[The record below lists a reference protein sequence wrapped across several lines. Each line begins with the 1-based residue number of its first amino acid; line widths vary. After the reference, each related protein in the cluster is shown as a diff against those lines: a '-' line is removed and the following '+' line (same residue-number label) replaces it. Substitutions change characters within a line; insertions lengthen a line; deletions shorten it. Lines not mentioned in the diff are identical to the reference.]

1 MIILKNATVVQ
12 FYPAQVTAG
21 VDVVIENEFIKAVGK
36 NIATNYKADKIID
49 ASNKIV
55 APGIVCAHNHFYSAL
70 ARGILADIP
79 PSTDFISILKNLW
92 WRLDRALDEESLYY
106 SGIIGALEA
115 VKCGTTSV
123 IDHHASPSFIK
134 GSLSVLQK
142 SFEQIGLRGILAY
155 EITDRNGSKGMHDG
169 IEESASFIQKIQNE
183 KAENKLHLIESAVG
197 GHAAFTLNETALQ
210 HMSEIVSATKSG
222 IHLHIAEDDYDSS
235 FSHHHYGKDI
245 LERLEENNLL
255 NEKSILVHGVH
266 LTNNDLEILNRYNAF
281 LIHNPRSNMNNSVGY
296 MKRLHQVKNFGI
308 GTDGIGANM
317 FEETK
322 FAFFK
327 NQEEKGK
334 LSYSDFMKILQNGN
348 EILNRYFN
356 YSFGKIEEGYAG
368 DVVILDYQAPTPIQ
382 SENLA
387 GHLLFGFSSR
397 DVETVIVNGKIVYEE
412 RAFAFDTSDIYKEAQ
427 KAAKKLWSKM
437 YLIK

>member
-1 MIILKNATVVQ
+1 MIILKNATVIQ
-12 FYPAQVTAG
+12 LYPAQVTTG
-21 VDVVIENEFIKAVGK
+21 VDVVIENEVIKAVGK
-36 NIATNYKADKIID
+36 NIAEKYKADKIID
-49 ASNKIV
+49 ASHKII

-70 ARGILADIP
+70 ARGILADIQ

-92 WRLDRALDEESLYY
+92 WRLDHALDEESLYY

-115 VKCGTTSV
+115 VKSGTTSV

-134 GSLSVLQK
+134 GSLSILQK
-142 SFEQIGLRGILAY
+142 SFEQVGLRGILAY
-155 EITDRNGSKGMHDG
+155 EITDRNGSKGMRDG
-169 IEESASFIQKIQNE
+169 IEESALFIQKIQNE
-183 KAENKLHLIESAVG
+183 KTENKLHLIESAIG
-197 GHAAFTLNETALQ
+197 GHAPFTLDNKALQ
-210 HMSEIVSATKSG
+210 LMAEVVAATKSG
-222 IHLHIAEDDYDSS
+222 IHLHVAEDNYDSS

-245 LERLEENNLL
+245 LERLEEHNLL
-255 NEKSILVHGVH
+255 SEKSILVHGVH
-266 LTNNDLEILNRYNAF
+266 LTNNDLEILNRHNAF

-296 MKRLHQVKNFGI
+296 MDQLHQVKNLGI

-327 NQEEKGK
+327 NQEVKGK
-334 LSYSDFMKILQNGN
+334 LSYPDFMKILQNGN

-356 YSFGKIEEGYAG
+356 FSFGKIEEGFAA
-368 DVVILDYQAPTPIQ
+368 DVVLLDYQAPTPLQ

-387 GHLLFGFSSR
+387 GHFLFGFSSR
-397 DVETVIVNGKIVYEE
+397 DVETVIINGKIVYEE
-412 RAFAFDTSDIYKEAQ
+412 RHFAFDTTNIYKEAQ

-437 YLIK
+437 NSIK

>member
-1 MIILKNATVVQ
+1 MILLKNATVIQ
-12 FYPAQVTAG
+12 FSPAQVTSG

-36 NIATNYKADKIID
+36 NIAGQYKADKVID

-106 SGIIGALEA
+106 SGVIGALEA
-115 VKCGTTSV
+115 IKCGTTSV
-123 IDHHASPSFIK
+123 IDHHASPAFIK
-134 GSLSVLQK
+134 GSLSILQK
-142 SFEQIGLRGILAY
+142 SFEQVGLRGILAY
-155 EITDRNGSKGMHDG
+155 EITDRNGSQGLHDG
-169 IEESASFIQKIQNE
+169 IEESAMFLQKLQNE
-183 KAENKLHLIESAVG
+183 KIENKLSLIESAVG
-197 GHAAFTLNETALQ
+197 GHAPFTLNETALQ
-210 HMSEIVSATKSG
+210 LMSELVSATKSG
-222 IHLHIAEDDYDSS
+222 IHLHVAEDAYDAS

-245 LERLEENNLL
+245 LKRLEEHALL

-266 LTNNDLEILNRYNAF
+266 LTNNDLEILNRNDSF

-296 MKRLHQVKNFGI
+296 MDRLHQVKNLGI

-317 FEETK
+317 FEESK

-327 NQEEKGK
+327 NQEAKGK

-348 EILNRYFN
+348 ELLTRYFTA
-356 YSFGKIEEGYAG
+356 SFGKIEEGYAG
-368 DVVILDYQAPTPIQ
+368 DIVVLDYQAPTPLQ

-387 GHLLFGFSSR
+387 GHFLFGFSSR
-397 DVETVIVNGKIVYEE
+397 DVETVIINGKIVYEE
-412 RAFAFDTSDIYKEAQ
+412 RAFAFDTAGIYKEAQ

-437 YLIK
+437 NSIK

>member
-1 MIILKNATVVQ
+1 MIILKNATVIQ
-12 FYPAQVTAG
+12 FYPAQIISG

-36 NIATNYKADKIID
+36 NIATKYKADKIID
-49 ASNKIV
+49 ASHKIV

-70 ARGILADIP
+70 ARGILADIQ

-115 VKCGTTSV
+115 IKCGTTSV
-123 IDHHASPSFIK
+123 VDHHASPSFIK
-134 GSLSVLQK
+134 GSLSILQK
-142 SFEQIGLRGILAY
+142 SFEQVGLRGILAY
-155 EITDRNGSKGMHDG
+155 EITDRNGAKGLHDG
-169 IEESASFIQKIQNE
+169 IEESAQFIQKIQNE
-183 KAENKLHLIESAVG
+183 KIESKLHLIESAIG
-197 GHAAFTLNETALQ
+197 GHAPFTLDDKALQ
-210 HMSEIVSATKSG
+210 LMAEVISATKSG
-222 IHLHIAEDDYDSS
+222 IHLHVAEDEYDSS

-245 LERLEENNLL
+245 FERLEEHSLL
-255 NEKSILVHGVH
+255 NSKSILVHGVH
-266 LTNNDLEILNRYNAF
+266 LTNNDLEILNRHDAF
-281 LIHNPRSNMNNSVGY
+281 LVHNPRSNMNNSVGY
-296 MKRLHQVKNFGI
+296 MNRLHQVKNLGI

-327 NQEEKGK
+327 NQEAKGK

-356 YSFGKIEEGYAG
+356 FSFGKIEESFAA
-368 DVVILDYQAPTPIQ
+368 DVVILDYQAPTPLQ

-387 GHLLFGFSSR
+387 GHFLFGFSSR

-412 RAFAFDTSDIYKEAQ
+412 RVFAFDTSGIYKKAQ

-437 YLIK
+437 NAIR

>member
-1 MIILKNATVVQ
+1 MIILKNATVIQ
-12 FYPAQVTAG
+12 FYPAQVTSG
-21 VDVVIENEFIKAVGK
+21 VDIVIENEFIKEVGK
-36 NIATNYKADKIID
+36 NIAEKYKADKVID
-49 ASNKIV
+49 ASNKII

-70 ARGILADIP
+70 ARGILADIK
-79 PSTDFISILKNLW
+79 PSPDFISILKNLW
-92 WRLDRALDEESLYY
+92 WRLDRALDEETLYY

-142 SFEQIGLRGILAY
+142 SFEQVGLRGILAY
-155 EITDRNGSKGMHDG
+155 EVTDRNGSKGLQDG
-169 IEESASFIQKIQNE
+169 IEESAQFIQEIQNE
-183 KAENKLHLIESAVG
+183 KIDGKLHLIESAVG
-197 GHAAFTLNETALQ
+197 GHAPFTLDDKALQ
-210 HMSEIVSATKSG
+210 LMAEVVSATKSG
-222 IHLHIAEDDYDSS
+222 IHLHVAEDEYDSS

-245 LERLEENNLL
+245 LERLEEHNLL

-266 LTNNDLEILNRYNAF
+266 LTNNDLEILNRHDAF

-296 MKRLHQVKNFGI
+296 MNHLHQVKNLGI

-322 FAFFK
+322 FAYFK
-327 NQEEKGK
+327 NQDAKGK
-334 LSYSDFMKILQNGN
+334 MGMSEWMHVLQSGN
-348 EILNRYFN
+348 VLLERYFEN
-356 YSFGKIEEGYAG
+356 KFGKIEEGFAA
-368 DVVILDYQAPTPIQ
+368 DVVILDYQAPTPLQ

-387 GHLLFGFSSR
+387 GHFLFGFSSR
-397 DVETVIVNGKIVYEE
+397 DVETVIINGKIVYEE
-412 RAFAFDTSDIYKEAQ
+412 RTFAFDTSNIYKEAQ

-437 YLIK
+437 NSIK

>member
-1 MIILKNATVVQ
+1 MIILKNATVIQ
-12 FYPAQVTAG
+12 FYPSQVISG
-21 VDVVIENEFIKAVGK
+21 VDVVIENEYIKEVGK
-36 NIATNYKADKIID
+36 NIADNYKAEKIID
-49 ASNKIV
+49 ATNKIV

-70 ARGILADIP
+70 ARGILADIK

-106 SGIIGALEA
+106 SGLIAALEA
-115 VKCGTTSV
+115 IKCGTTSV

-134 GSLSVLQK
+134 GSLSILQK

-155 EITDRNGSKGMHDG
+155 EITDRNGLLGMQEG
-169 IEESASFIQKIQNE
+169 INESALFLQKIKTE
-183 KAENKLHLIESAVG
+183 KTENKLHLIEAAVG
-197 GHAAFTLNETALQ
+197 GHAPFTLNDTALKL
-210 HMSEIVSATKSG
+210 MSELISATNSG
-222 IHLHIAEDDYDSS
+222 IHLHVAEDQYDSS
-235 FSHHHYGKDI
+235 FSHHNFGKDI
-245 LERLEENNLL
+245 LERLEDHNLL

-266 LTNNDLEILNRYNAF
+266 LTNNDLEILNQHDAF
-281 LIHNPRSNMNNSVGY
+281 LVHNPRSNMNNSVGY
-296 MKRLHQVKNFGI
+296 MNRLLQIKNLGL

-327 NQEEKGK
+327 NQEVKGN

-348 EILNRYFN
+348 VLLERYFE
-356 YSFGKIEEGYAG
+356 SKFGKITEGYAA
-368 DVVILDYQAPTPIQ
+368 DVVVLDYQAPTPLQ

-387 GHLLFGFSSR
+387 GHFLFGFSSR
-397 DVETVIVNGKIVYEE
+397 DVETVVVSGKVIYEK
-412 RAFAFDTSDIYKEAQ
+412 RVFTFDTSGIYKEAQ

-437 YLIK
+437 NSIK

>member
-21 VDVVIENEFIKAVGK
+21 VDIVIENEFIKAVGK
-36 NIATNYKADKIID
+36 NIAEKYKADKIID
-49 ASNKIV
+49 AANKII
-55 APGIVCAHNHFYSAL
+55 APGIICAHNHFYSAL
-70 ARGILADIP
+70 ARGILAEIK
-79 PSTDFISILKNLW
+79 PSPDFISILKNLW
-92 WRLDRALDEESLYY
+92 WRLDRALNEESLYY

-123 IDHHASPSFIK
+123 IDHHASPSCIK
-134 GSLSVLQK
+134 GSLSILQK
-142 SFEQIGLRGILAY
+142 SFEQVGLRGILAY

-169 IEESASFIQKIQNE
+169 IEESAMFIQKIQNE
-183 KAENKLHLIESAVG
+183 KTKNKLHLIESAIG
-197 GHAAFTLNETALQ
+197 GHAPFTLSDASLLLI
-210 HMSEIVSATKSG
+210 SEVISATKSG
-222 IHLHIAEDDYDSS
+222 IHLHVAEDEYDSS

-245 LERLEENNLL
+245 LQRLEEHSLL

-266 LTNNDLEILNRYNAF
+266 LTTNDLEILNRHDAF
-281 LIHNPRSNMNNSVGY
+281 LIHNSRSNMNNSVGY
-296 MKRLHQVKNFGI
+296 LNKLHQVKNLGI

-327 NQEEKGK
+327 NQEAKGK
-334 LSYSDFMKILQNGN
+334 LLYPDFMKILQNGN
-348 EILNRYFN
+348 EIFNRYFN
-356 YSFGKIEEGYAG
+356 FSFGKIEEGFAA
-368 DVVILDYQAPTPIQ
+368 DVVLLDYQAPTPLQ

-387 GHLLFGFSSR
+387 GHFLFGFSSR
-397 DVETVIVNGKIVYEE
+397 DVETVIINGKIVYEE
-412 RAFAFDTSDIYKEAQ
+412 RHFAFDTSNIYAEAQ

-437 YLIK
+437 NSIK

>member
-1 MIILKNATVVQ
+1 MIILKNATVIQ
-12 FYPAQVTAG
+12 FYPAHVISG

-36 NIATNYKADKIID
+36 NIAAKYKADKIID
-49 ASNKIV
+49 ASHKIV

-70 ARGILADIP
+70 ARGILADIQ

-115 VKCGTTSV
+115 IKCGTTSV

-134 GSLSVLQK
+134 GSLSILQK
-142 SFEQIGLRGILAY
+142 SFEQVGLRGILAY
-155 EITDRNGSKGMHDG
+155 EITDRNGAKGLHDG
-169 IEESASFIQKIQNE
+169 IEESAQFIQKIQNE
-183 KAENKLHLIESAVG
+183 KVEGKLHLIESAVG
-197 GHAAFTLNETALQ
+197 GHAPFTLDDKALQ
-210 HMSEIVSATKSG
+210 LMAEVVSATKSG
-222 IHLHIAEDDYDSS
+222 IHLHVAEDEYDSS
-235 FSHHHYGKDI
+235 FSHHHYRKDI
-245 LERLEENNLL
+245 LERLEEHSLL
-255 NEKSILVHGVH
+255 NSKSILVHGVH
-266 LTNNDLEILNRYNAF
+266 LTNNDLEILNRHDAF
-281 LIHNPRSNMNNSVGY
+281 LVHNPRSNMNNSVGY
-296 MKRLHQVKNFGI
+296 MNRLHQVKNLGI

-327 NQEEKGK
+327 NQEAKGK

-368 DVVILDYQAPTPIQ
+368 DVVVLDYQAPTPLQ

-387 GHLLFGFSSR
+387 GHFLFGISSR
-397 DVETVIVNGKIVYEE
+397 DVETVIINGKIVYEE
-412 RAFAFDTSDIYKEAQ
+412 RAFAFDTSGIYKEAQ
-427 KAAKKLWSKM
+427 KAAKKLWSRM
-437 YLIK
+437 NAIR

>member
-12 FYPAQVTAG
+12 FYPAQVTSG

-36 NIATNYKADKIID
+36 NIAEKFKADKVID

-55 APGIVCAHNHFYSAL
+55 TPGIVCAHNHFYSAL
-70 ARGILADIP
+70 ARGILADIK

-123 IDHHASPSFIK
+123 IDHHASPSFIN

-142 SFEQIGLRGILAY
+142 SFEQVGMRGILAY
-155 EITDRNGSKGMHDG
+155 EITDRNGLDGMQKG
-169 IEESASFIQKIQNE
+169 IQESASFINKIQNE
-183 KAENKLHLIESAVG
+183 RTSNKLHLIESAIG
-197 GHAAFTLNETALQ
+197 GHAPFTLNDSALQ
-210 HMSEIVSATKSG
+210 LMAEVVSATKSG
-222 IHLHIAEDDYDSS
+222 IHLHVAEDEYDSS

-245 LERLEENNLL
+245 LERLEEHNLL

-266 LTNNDLEILNRYNAF
+266 LTNNDLEILNRHDAF

-296 MKRLHQVKNFGI
+296 MNKLHQVKNLGI

-322 FAFFK
+322 FAYFK
-327 NQEEKGK
+327 NQDAKGK
-334 LSYSDFMKILQNGN
+334 MGMDEWMHVLQNGN
-348 EILNRYFN
+348 VLLERYFD
-356 YSFGKIEEGYAG
+356 SKFGKIEEGFAA
-368 DVVILDYQAPTPIQ
+368 DVVLLDYQAPTPMQ

-387 GHLLFGFSSR
+387 GHFLFGFSSR
-397 DVETVIVNGKIVYEE
+397 DVETAIINGKIVYEE
-412 RAFAFDTSDIYKEAQ
+412 RRFSFDTSNIYKEAQ
-427 KAAKKLWSKM
+427 KVAKKLWSKM
-437 YLIK
+437 NSIK

>member
-1 MIILKNATVVQ
+1 MIILKNATVIQ
-12 FYPAQVTAG
+12 LYPAQVTTG

-36 NIATNYKADKIID
+36 NIAENYKADKSID

-70 ARGILADIP
+70 ARGILADIK
-79 PSTDFISILKNLW
+79 PSPDFISILKNLW

-106 SGIIGALEA
+106 SGLIGALEA

-142 SFEQIGLRGILAY
+142 SFEHVGLRGILAY

-183 KAENKLHLIESAVG
+183 KTENKLHLIEAAIG
-197 GHAAFTLNETALQ
+197 GHAPFTLNDASLQ
-210 HMSEIVSATKSG
+210 LISEVISATKSG
-222 IHLHIAEDDYDSS
+222 IHLHVAEDEYDSS

-245 LERLEENNLL
+245 LQRLEEHALL

-266 LTNNDLEILNRYNAF
+266 LTTNDLEILNRHDAF

-296 MKRLHQVKNFGI
+296 MNQLHQVKNPGI

-356 YSFGKIEEGYAG
+356 FSFGKIKEGFAA
-368 DVVILDYQAPTPIQ
+368 DVVLLDYQAPTPLQ

-387 GHLLFGFSSR
+387 GHFLFGFSSR
-397 DVETVIVNGKIVYEE
+397 DVETVIIDGKIVYEE
-412 RAFAFDTSDIYKEAQ
+412 RHFAFDTTNIYEEAQ

-437 YLIK
+437 NAIK

>member
-1 MIILKNATVVQ
+1 MIILKNATVIQ
-12 FYPAQVTAG
+12 FYPAQITSG
-21 VDVVIENEFIKAVGK
+21 VDVVIENEFVKAVGK
-36 NIATNYKADKIID
+36 NIAANYKADKIID
-49 ASNKIV
+49 ASHKIV

-70 ARGILADIP
+70 ARGILADIQ

-115 VKCGTTSV
+115 IKCGTTSV
-123 IDHHASPSFIK
+123 VDHHASPSFIK
-134 GSLSVLQK
+134 GSLSILQK
-142 SFEQIGLRGILAY
+142 SFEQVGLRGILAY
-155 EITDRNGSKGMHDG
+155 EITDRNGAKGLHDG
-169 IEESASFIQKIQNE
+169 IEESAQFTQKIQNE
-183 KAENKLHLIESAVG
+183 KIEGKLHLIESAIG
-197 GHAAFTLNETALQ
+197 GHAPFTLDDKALQ
-210 HMSEIVSATKSG
+210 LMAEVVSATKSG
-222 IHLHIAEDDYDSS
+222 IHLHVAEDEYDSS

-245 LERLEENNLL
+245 LERLEENTLL
-255 NEKSILVHGVH
+255 NEKAILVHGVH
-266 LTNNDLEILNRYNAF
+266 LTNNDLEILNRHDAF
-281 LIHNPRSNMNNSVGY
+281 LVHNPRSNMNNSVGY
-296 MKRLHQVKNFGI
+296 MNRLHQVKNLGI

-327 NQEEKGK
+327 NQEAKGK

-368 DVVILDYQAPTPIQ
+368 DVVILDYQTPTPLQ

-387 GHLLFGFSSR
+387 GHFLFGFSSR

-412 RAFAFDTSDIYKEAQ
+412 RAFAFDTSGIYKEAQ

-437 YLIK
+437 NAIK

>member
-1 MIILKNATVVQ
+1 MIILQNATVIH
-12 FYPAQVTAG
+12 FYPAQVTSG
-21 VDVVIENEFIKAVGK
+21 VDIVIENEFIKAVGK
-36 NIATNYKADKIID
+36 NIAEKYKADKIID

-55 APGIVCAHNHFYSAL
+55 TSGIVCAHNHFYSAL
-70 ARGILADIP
+70 ARGILADIK
-79 PSTDFISILKNLW
+79 PSPDFISILKNLW

-134 GSLSVLQK
+134 GSLSILQK

-155 EITDRNGSKGMHDG
+155 EITDRNGSKGMQDG
-169 IEESASFIQKIQNE
+169 IEESALFIQKIQNE
-183 KAENKLHLIESAVG
+183 KTENKLHLIESAIG
-197 GHAAFTLNETALQ
+197 GHAPFTLDNKALQ
-210 HMSEIVSATKSG
+210 LMSEVLSASKSG
-222 IHLHIAEDDYDSS
+222 IHLHVAEDEYDTS

-245 LERLEENNLL
+245 LERLEEHNLL

-266 LTNNDLEILNRYNAF
+266 LTNNDLEIINQRNAF

-296 MKRLHQVKNFGI
+296 MDQLHQVKNLGI

-327 NQEEKGK
+327 NQETKGK
-334 LSYSDFMKILQNGN
+334 LLYSDFMKILQNGN
-348 EILNRYFN
+348 VLFERYFG
-356 YSFGKIEEGYAG
+356 SMFGKIEEGFAA
-368 DVVILDYQAPTPIQ
+368 DVVILDYQAPTPLQ

-387 GHLLFGFSSR
+387 GHFLFGFSSR
-397 DVETVIVNGKIVYEE
+397 DVETVIINGKIVYEE
-412 RAFAFDTSDIYKEAQ
+412 RTFVFDTSNIYKEAQ

-437 YLIK
+437 NSIK

>member
-12 FYPAQVTAG
+12 FSPAQVTTG
-21 VDVVIENEFIKAVGK
+21 VDVVIDNEFIKAVGK
-36 NIATNYKADKIID
+36 NIAEKFKADKIID

-55 APGIVCAHNHFYSAL
+55 TPGIVCAHNHFYSAL
-70 ARGILADIP
+70 ARGILADIK

-115 VKCGTTSV
+115 IKCGTTSV
-123 IDHHASPSFIK
+123 VDHHASPSFIK
-134 GSLSVLQK
+134 GSLSILQK
-142 SFEQIGLRGILAY
+142 SFEQVGLRGILAY
-155 EITDRNGSKGMHDG
+155 EITDRNGSKGLHDG
-169 IEESASFIQKIQNE
+169 IEESAQFTQKIQNE
-183 KAENKLHLIESAVG
+183 KTEGKLHLIESAVG

-210 HMSEIVSATKSG
+210 HMSEIVSTTKSG
-222 IHLHIAEDDYDSS
+222 IHLHVAEDEYDSS

-245 LERLEENNLL
+245 LERLEEHNLL

-266 LTNNDLEILNRYNAF
+266 LTNNDLEILNRHDAF

-296 MKRLHQVKNFGI
+296 MDQLHQVKNLGI
-308 GTDGIGANM
+308 GTDGIGANI

-322 FAFFK
+322 FAYFK
-327 NQEEKGK
+327 NQEAKEKMGM
-334 LSYSDFMKILQNGN
+334 DEWMHVLQNGN
-348 EILNRYFN
+348 VLLERYFEN
-356 YSFGKIEEGYAG
+356 KFGKIEEGFAA
-368 DVVILDYQAPTPIQ
+368 DVVLLDYQAPTPLQ

-387 GHLLFGFSSR
+387 GHFLFGFSSR
-397 DVETVIVNGKIVYEE
+397 DVETVIINGKIVYEE
-412 RAFAFDTSDIYKEAQ
+412 RRFAFDTTNIYKEAQ

-437 YLIK
+437 NSIK